1 MNHSEL
7 PAGSDR
13 AAMSALMDG
22 ELDESQVASLCT
34 AWRTDR
40 QCRADW
46 HAYHLIGDVLRS
58 EELANP
64 ASRDGEFMSRL
75 RERLEREPVV
85 LAPTRADAG
94 QPAAQPTTATAAAV
108 GAGARSTGDRGTGA
122 VVAHARRRALLPSF
136 RSRWATPV
144 GVAAGV
150 VMVAGAVWSTRGDP
164 DGSASWWSPA
174 TVATAASAVGAD
186 ERAAL
191 AEAEMAR
198 YLRAHREYSGSTTLS
213 PAAGY
218 LRNAAYDAGTR

>member
-22 ELDESQVASLCT
+22 ELDEPHVASLCT

-58 EELANP
+58 EELAAP
-64 ASRDGEFMSRL
+64 ATRDGAFMSRL

-85 LAPTRADAG
+85 LAPSRADAG
-94 QPAAQPTTATAAAV
+94 QPAAQPASVAV
-108 GAGARSTGDRGTGA
+108 IGAGARTAERPGAGT
-122 VVAHARRRALLPSF
+122 VVPHARRRALLPSL

-150 VMVAGAVWSTRGDP
+150 VMVAGAVWSTRSDP

>member
-7 PAGSDR
+7 PAGSAR

-58 EELANP
+58 EELATP
-64 ASRDGEFMSRL
+64 ATRDGAFMSRL

-94 QPAAQPTTATAAAV
+94 QPAAQSAAAV
-108 GAGARSTGDRGTGA
+108 GAGGLGTGT
-122 VVAHARRRALLPSF
+122 VVTHARRRALLPSL

-150 VMVAGAVWSTRGDP
+150 VMVAGAVWSTRSDP

>member
-22 ELDESQVASLCT
+22 ELDGSQVASLRT

-58 EELANP
+58 EELAAP
-64 ASRDGEFMSRL
+64 ATRNGAFMSRL
-75 RERLEREPVV
+75 RERLECEPVV

-94 QPAAQPTTATAAAV
+94 QPQAQPAAAV
-108 GAGARSTGDRGTGA
+108 GAGARNARGLGTGT
-122 VVAHARRRALLPSF
+122 VVTHARRRALLPSLPSL

-150 VMVAGAVWSTRGDP
+150 VMVAGAVWSTRSDP
-164 DGSASWWSPA
+164 DGSASWWSPP

-186 ERAAL
+186 ERATL

-218 LRNAAYDAGTR
+218 LRNAAYDAGPR